1 MSIPTLNLNKLRQQD
16 SPESSATEPS
26 DETEVTEE
34 SSHDSSQGKKS
45 DTKPSMSSSSAQPAS
60 NPLAAALASHR
71 STEKSSPPVLSPRS
85 APPSYAP
92 PPLPPLPV
100 APLHSQSTTT
110 AANTT
115 AISTKSSTSTNAQ
128 PSSSSST
135 SSTSS
140 ASSEVT
146 VFKLPN
152 PKVIMKPAELAKL
165 LITTESLKYD
175 KKLSGASLETL
186 LRSNT
191 KVMGSSE
198 KDAKPVNINETYL
211 APFMNKYFEA
221 PGVIKMLNSVVENYA
236 KQSDQILSLYD
247 TIGSGR
253 NFARS
258 DEAAKLMLPI
268 IAPVIDFICG
278 KDKSVESSGLP
289 KPVLDLMLAVDEE
302 VIAWF
307 NKNGTG
313 NPEDLQT
320 ARSNALTSFFGTRSF
335 MGTWT
340 ISLNSDKSR
349 PDGFFRPLSS
359 YLNTYLNV
367 QVTNFTHKLMNVTT
381 KQRKIISKQA
391 AIVDSRS
398 APARNRNTEAGNTST
413 NKFSEP
419 EKSEKKSGF
428 PGLFGKEKTP
438 ELHSPRG
445 KKETEILHS
454 PRRQL
459 QRGETLQENASRE
472 TTRTANRKKFVKEFI
487 ATHNLKQKEIAKFL
501 ISFQNS
507 VVEMSREEYKTCKED
522 PLAYCISYLMNYTSR
537 LITRGET
544 PQAEIDALWALKTIL
559 DDAKAVADDDK

>member
-34 SSHDSSQGKKS
+34 SSQDSSQEKKS
-45 DTKPSMSSSSAQPAS
+45 DNKPSMSSSSAQAAR

-71 STEKSSPPVLSPRS
+71 STEKSSAPVLSPRS

-92 PPLPPLPV
+92 PPLPPIPV
-100 APLHSQSTTT
+100 SPLHSQATTTT
-110 AANTT
+110 ASTT

-128 PSSSSST
+128 PSTASST
-135 SSTSS
+135 SSLS
-140 ASSEVT
+140 T

-165 LITTESLKYD
+165 LITTESMQY
-175 KKLSGASLETL
+175 KKCLSGASLETL

-191 KVMGSSE
+191 KVMGSSKE
-198 KDAKPVNINETYL
+198 GAKPVNINETYL

-221 PGVIKMLNSVVENYA
+221 PGVIKMLNSVVENYV

-258 DEAAKLMLPI
+258 DEAAKLMLPL

-302 VIAWF
+302 VITWF
-307 NKNGTG
+307 NKNGIG
-313 NPEDLQT
+313 KPEDLLT

-367 QVTNFTHKLMNVTT
+367 QVTNFTHKLMDATT
-381 KQRKIISKQA
+381 EQRKVISKQA

-398 APARNRNTEAGNTST
+398 AQVRNRNTEAGNTST

-428 PGLFGKEKTP
+428 PSLFGKEKTP

-487 ATHNLKQKEIAKFL
+487 AAHNLKQKDFAKFL

-537 LITRGET
+537 LITRGEN